1 MLISA
6 IRSST
11 PITLTIHLNFLITT
25 KMKPTAKKNLIKWL
39 TYILTAVLGALG
51 GNQIPL

>member
-1 MLISA
+1 MNA
-6 IRSST
+6 Q
-11 PITLTIHLNFLITT
+11 
-25 KMKPTAKKNLIKWL
+25 KKKNLIKWL

>member
-1 MLISA
+1 
-6 IRSST
+6 
-11 PITLTIHLNFLITT
+11 
-25 KMKPTAKKNLIKWL
+25 MKPTAKTTLVKWL

>member
-1 MLISA
+1 MK
-6 IRSST
+6 SS
-11 PITLTIHLNFLITT
+11 
-25 KMKPTAKKNLIKWL
+25 AKKTLVKWL